1 MQFRLK
7 LAVLAFAVPAFAG
20 ESLPPI
26 VVQDPAN
33 LIGGPVVVNAN
44 SHSATVVW
52 LTKTGPIGNTDNPE
66 KLRAMIRV
74 NTREFANLKPDT
86 AYEYEF
92 RASAPVRAQFHTA
105 PETTA
110 DFGFIVYGDT
120 RTRDAV
126 HQKVVDEMVKQNPA
140 FVIHTGDMVAN
151 GTKTDEWRVFLGIEK
166 QLLGSTVL
174 YPSPGNHER
183 QAPQYFDFFAARP
196 HYSFNWGG
204 VHVAV
209 LNSDVG
215 AVPKDRRDEFWT
227 EQKRWLED
235 DLASAAKADFRFVV
249 LHHPPFSATGRRGP
263 NEQSRELIPTF
274 EKRGVSVV
282 FAGHDHNYQ
291 RHAKGGIQ
299 YIVTGGGG
307 APLYDANPPIP
318 DITVKAI
325 KAEHFVNVKV
335 TGAKAVITAVGLDGK
350 ELDRLEIQSGAL
362 QKAATAASAY

>member
-1 MQFRLK
+1 MQLK
-7 LAVLAFAVPAFAG
+7 LNLAILAFAIPAFAG
-20 ESLPPI
+20 ELLPPI

-33 LIGGPVVVNAN
+33 LIGGPVVVNAG
-44 SHSATVVW
+44 SRSATVVW
-52 LTKTGPIGNTDNPE
+52 LTKTGEIGNTDDRE

-74 NTREFANLKPDT
+74 NTKELRNLKPDT
-86 AYEYEF
+86 GYDYEF
-92 RASAPVRAQFHTA
+92 RASTPLRARFRTA
-105 PETTA
+105 PEQRK
-110 DFGFIVYGDT
+110 DFAFIVYGDT

-126 HQKVVDEMVKQNPA
+126 HQQVVDRIIKDDPA
-140 FVIHTGDMVAN
+140 FVVHTGDMVSN

-166 QLLGSTVL
+166 QLLGNTVL

-183 QAPQYFDFFAARP
+183 QAPQYFDFFAARS

-209 LNSDVG
+209 LNSDIG
-215 AVPKDRRDEFWT
+215 AVPKERREEFWT
-227 EQKRWLED
+227 EQKRWLDD

-249 LHHPPFSATGRRGP
+249 LHHPPFSAMGRRGP

-274 EKRGVSVV
+274 EKRGVSIV

-291 RHAKGGIQ
+291 RHVKDGIQ

-307 APLYDANPPIP
+307 APLYDADAPIP

-325 KAEHFVNVKV
+325 KAEHFVRMQV
-335 TGAKAVITAVGLDGK
+335 TGTKALITAVGLDGK

-362 QKAATAASAY
+362 RRAAGAN